1 MVVELGGAGLR
12 SCFRCD
18 IEIICPFIN
27 LQEKLLN
34 TLEAINMHGL
44 REDLALVVKNLF
56 RKQFT
61 YHGVVDNAPLLVGDD
76 LIEPVEE
83 E

>member
-1 MVVELGGAGLR
+1 
-12 SCFRCD
+12 
-18 IEIICPFIN
+18 
-27 LQEKLLN
+27 
-34 TLEAINMHGL
+34 MHGL